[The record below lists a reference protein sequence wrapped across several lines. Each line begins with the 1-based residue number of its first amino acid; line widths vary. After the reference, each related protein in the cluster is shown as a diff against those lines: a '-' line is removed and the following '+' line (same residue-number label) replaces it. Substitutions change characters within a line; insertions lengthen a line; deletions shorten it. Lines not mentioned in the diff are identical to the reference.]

1 MTGGL
6 SLIGGGARS
15 GKSALALSLAL
26 KQNQRRVFIAT
37 SEPFDDEMRDRAHAH
52 RAERG
57 TAFDTIEAPRDADA
71 VVEELCR
78 KPSGTSVVVIDCL
91 TLWLSNLLLADVPTT
106 EIHRRVLFLADILA
120 AAPFPTLV
128 VTNEVGM
135 GLVPETPLGRAF
147 RDLTGRAH
155 QDLASRA
162 TSLYFA
168 TLGTVVR
175 LKPAPVAVI
184 GTGADG

>member
-1 MTGGL
+1 VKGL

-26 KQNQRRVFIAT
+26 RQNQRRVFIAT
-37 SEPFDDEMRDRAHAH
+37 SEPFDQEMRDRAHAH

-57 TAFDTIEAPRDADA
+57 AAFDTIEAPRDADA

-78 KPSGTSVVVIDCL
+78 EPSGTSVIVIDCL
-91 TLWLSNLLLADVPTT
+91 TLWLSNLLLAEVPSS
-106 EIHRRVLFLADILA
+106 EIRRRVRALSILLVE
-120 AAPFPTLV
+120 APFPTFV

-135 GLVPETPLGRAF
+135 GLVPETPIGRAF
-147 RDLTGRAH
+147 RDLTGHAH

-168 TLGTVVR
+168 TLGTILR

-184 GTGADG
+184 GTGADR